1 MSPRPRHIHF
11 IRELKQILK
20 NDIKTQFQPTQIC
33 QYAHCFVKSARFKYP
48 RAWTAGFSKTP
59 ASLCCLQFWGAMHVC
74 MCMNVLNDIY
84 VYAAYV
90 DVVFHCTVARVTGYK
105 ARCECTIVIT
115 ITYLRTGGV
124 DAYRGIK
131 VLLGGPFAHGHRV
144 ALRHLPCIG
153 PHHVEPNH
161 PLLEKKTRP
170 TNQRRS

>member
-1 MSPRPRHIHF
+1 MTSKHSFNLHKFVSMLIAL
-11 IRELKQILK
+11 LKVQGS
-20 NDIKTQFQPTQIC
+20 NTQESGPLVFLRLLQ
-33 QYAHCFVKSARFKYP
+33 A
-48 RAWTAGFSKTP
+48 
-59 ASLCCLQFWGAMHVC
+59 ASLCCLQFWGAMLVC
-74 MCMNVLNDIY
+74 MCMYVLNDIY

-124 DAYRGIK
+124 DAYCGIK